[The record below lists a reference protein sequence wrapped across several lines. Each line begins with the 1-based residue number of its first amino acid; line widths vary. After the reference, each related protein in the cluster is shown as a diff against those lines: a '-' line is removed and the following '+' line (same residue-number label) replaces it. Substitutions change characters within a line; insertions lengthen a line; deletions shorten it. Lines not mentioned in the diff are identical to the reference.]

1 MEHFTEIDLPS
12 SNSYIAII
20 DNANK
25 RVLKKKAKNDLQN
38 VVHVVETHRKQ
49 IKGIVVESICNWYWL
64 MDGLMDKG
72 SIVVFICGGVNCGNK
87 IFAEI
92 TVTVFYPGVLPSVM
106 L

>member
-1 MEHFTEIDLPS
+1 
-12 SNSYIAII
+12 
-20 DNANK
+20 
-25 RVLKKKAKNDLQN
+25 
-38 VVHVVETHRKQ
+38 
-49 IKGIVVESICNWYWL
+49 

-87 IFAEI
+87 IFVEI